1 MTIDNE
7 RLAKFEGKCWHEP
20 HEIYLTNNHMVATTP
35 VQECA
40 LCGCRYPEYPSY
52 STSPD
57 DREHLWLYLVGKEEM
72 WDEFFLYELSYGEY
86 RKPIPWTQ
94 FIVWLFSPLDGVPR
108 WVSLLSDWLG
118 LEETREKFGWIDCP
132 KDEPIEIDDG
142 DCKYMACKNAT
153 EYCTCDGSGKV
164 RAEWAK
170 EG

>member
-1 MTIDNE
+1 MTINNE
-7 RLAKFEGKCWHEP
+7 RLFHFANPNGCWHEDEGELVCLKCGFKRHNL
-20 HEIYLTNNHMVATTP
+20 HEKWN
-35 VQECA
+35 
-40 LCGCRYPEYPSY
+40 PSY

-57 DREHLWLYLVGKEEM
+57 DRERLWRYLMGKEEM